1 MTKEYMTSLGI
12 LTVAEAMG
20 MVIIGTLLMCSILTT
35 ALALSSVLI
44 VTGVFCI
51 VYVYFTWK
59 ICKNDDVDEIDS
71 W

>member
-1 MTKEYMTSLGI
+1 MTKKYMTILGI

-35 ALALSSVLI
+35 ALAMSSVLI

-59 ICKNDDVDEIDS
+59 IYKNDDVDEIDS